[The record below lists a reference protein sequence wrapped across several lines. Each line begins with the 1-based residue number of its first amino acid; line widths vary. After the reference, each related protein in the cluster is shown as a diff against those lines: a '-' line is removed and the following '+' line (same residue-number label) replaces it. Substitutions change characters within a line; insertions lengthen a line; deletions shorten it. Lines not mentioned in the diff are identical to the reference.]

1 MSDFFEGKQ
10 FYVFVFAWF
19 VLSYLILWFFGG
31 ACTDI
36 LSGGTCFS
44 SQALS
49 GLSNVFLVNLLLPF
63 NQWFS
68 MMYWFAPVA
77 GFVFAF
83 FGIKWYNEYF
93 ESKFAASA
101 WIFPLLL
108 VALFAG
114 YYINLSW
121 YYGEGASLNSND
133 NVSVGLYFCLSEVTD
148 AKCNEVVGKINQELI
163 NQAQNSGASKVQ
175 QFIPVRYWSELK
187 ESIYLTF
194 ILGAIAGWLPLFLKN
209 FFSKK
214 EEKI

>member
-10 FYVFVFAWF
+10 FFVFVFAWF
-19 VLSYLILWFFGG
+19 VISYLILWFFGG

-49 GLSNVFLVNLLLPF
+49 GLSNVPFVNLILPL

-68 MMYWFAPVA
+68 MMYWFAPIA
-77 GFVFAF
+77 GFVFAYY
-83 FGIKWYNEYF
+83 GIKWYNDYF
-93 ESKFAASA
+93 ESKFAASI
-101 WIFPLLL
+101 WLLPLLL

-121 YYGEGASLNSND
+121 YYGEAARLNTSE

-148 AKCNEVVGKINQELI
+148 AQCNETVSKINQELI
-163 NQAQNSGASKVQ
+163 TQAQNSGSNKVH
-175 QFIPVRYWSELK
+175 QFITIRYWSELK

-194 ILGAIAGWLPLFLKN
+194 ILGALAGWLPLFLKN
-209 FFSKK
+209 LLAKK
-214 EEKI
+214 EE